1 MQPISVAGAD
11 WISSISTQIELH
23 VDTTLFRSQFS
34 RPGNGANAKSLVSAP
49 AISLIVVSAIC
60 IFCMFIAMGIDA
72 YLLLSGMAGRLPAN
86 NVGWAKETQITV
98 RVIGACFIIAINS
111 LILFSAIKMKGL
123 RNYSLALTGAI
134 LAVIP
139 CISPCYFLGIPFGI
153 WALVVLMRPEVR
165 QAFR

>member
-1 MQPISVAGAD
+1 MSNNPSPPNPYSPTPYASG
-11 WISSISTQIELH
+11 
-23 VDTTLFRSQFS
+23 QFGG
-34 RPGNGANAKSLVSAP
+34 PGNGGNAMALVSSP
-49 AISLIVVSAIC
+49 AISLIVVSAVC
-60 IFCMFIAMGIDA
+60 IFCMLIAMGIDA

-86 NVGWAKETQITV
+86 KVGWSRETQIAV
-98 RVIGACFIIAINS
+98 RLIGACVIIAINS

-123 RNYSLALTGAI
+123 KNYSLALTGAI

-153 WALVVLMRPEVR
+153 WALVVLMRPEVK